1 MISASPLTLVFMGGS
16 RDYMISAS
24 PLTRVFMGG
33 SGDYMISASPLT
45 RVFILFHVVITCY
58 YIC

>member
-1 MISASPLTLVFMGGS
+1 MGGS

-33 SGDYMISASPLT
+33 SRDYVTSASPLT
-45 RVFILFHVVITCY
+45 RAFLWVEVEII
-58 YIC
+58 